1 MSSTF
6 FTTDDGDIILRAGP
20 ESGPKHDFRA
30 HKFILALASSVF
42 NDMFTF
48 PQPPDQNQ
56 NEEHQLPI
64 VDVPDPPEVLDAI
77 LRFIYPGVGLPKF
90 TNLSIVSTLLSAA
103 DKYDLAS
110 MSPVL
115 RENLKTFLYHHP
127 FEVYVIASRF
137 GFLEEMRE
145 AVMVSTPRSILQQ
158 DYEEVTQRVSGVDL
172 YRFVRFVQAREQ
184 GGLSRI
190 EDLLEWTHIQDNS
203 GCGHLEDAKEFYC
216 SLSKEV
222 VDAFVRNPCAE
233 FEGLVMVL
241 NKILDPP
248 LGCKPEPHSAEFYAY
263 GGSEAELGCPLLPAA
278 IRGKLNQVAQDLDGV
293 NRRLLGEIFGEGT
306 GSG

>member
-77 LRFIYPGVGLPKF
+77 LRFIYPGVDLPKF

-115 RENLKTFLYHHP
+115 RDNLKTFSHHHP
-127 FEVYVIASRF
+127 FEVYVIACRF

-158 DYEEVTQRVSGVDL
+158 DYEEVTQRVSGVDI

-190 EDLLEWTHIQDNS
+190 EDLLEWTHLQDNR
-203 GCGHLEDAKEFYC
+203 GCDHWEDAKDFYC
-216 SLSKEV
+216 SLSREV
-222 VDAFVRNPCAE
+222 GDAFVRNPCVE
-233 FEGLVMVL
+233 LEDLMMVL

-248 LGCKPEPHSAEFYAY
+248 LGCEPESYSAEFYAY
-263 GGSEAELGCPLLPAA
+263 GGSEAEFGCPLLPAT
-278 IRGKLNQVAQDLDGV
+278 IRGMLNKVAINLGNF
-293 NRRLLGEIFGEGT
+293 NRTLLREVFGEGI